1 MFGEAGLLLVQV
13 DRHQLEVDRRLLLQ
27 LQQDVQHRIA
37 VLAAGQAHHDP
48 VAFLDH
54 PVIGDGLADLP
65 AQPLGELALF
75 AGVATGIRCARR
87 GIGEDLGQGLDDVHA
102 NGHCTGRIAM
112 TTKPRPVYARRV
124 DTQNPADIAQ
134 RIAELRREHRELDEA
149 IAQWVASDP
158 ETDEVAIKRMKK
170 RKLWLK
176 DCIARLESA
185 LIPDEPA

>member
-1 MFGEAGLLLVQV
+1 
-13 DRHQLEVDRRLLLQ
+13 
-27 LQQDVQHRIA
+27 
-37 VLAAGQAHHDP
+37 
-48 VAFLDH
+48 
-54 PVIGDGLADLP
+54 
-65 AQPLGELALF
+65 
-75 AGVATGIRCARR
+75 
-87 GIGEDLGQGLDDVHA
+87 
-102 NGHCTGRIAM
+102 M

-134 RIAELRREHRELDEA
+134 RIAELRREHRELDEV